1 MKRPFIGLILYV
13 KERYQCVSK
22 HRPEAYMKRSTET
35 ISPRYRG
42 LDVWKDDEILES
54 MWEGQARAVA
64 AVRRA
69 LPSIAWAAQSMAER
83 LGQKGRIIYVGAG
96 TSGRLA
102 ALDGVELAPTFGW
115 PEDRTV
121 FLLAQGP
128 VLSPVA
134 SSANEDDAPRGH
146 DEMLALAPGAADA
159 VIAVAAS
166 GTTPYT
172 RAAALAASERGALVI
187 AIANNADAPL
197 FQAADVPILLET
209 GAEIISGSTRMNA
222 GTAQKAALNLLS
234 SLLMI
239 RLGHVYDGLMVNLNV
254 SNEKLRQRAVAIL
267 MRITGCTNEIAAG
280 ALERCG
286 GQVKPAALVIKGLT
300 PKQAGGA
307 LVRAG
312 GNLRSALTE
321 IGRRSK
327 AGAKNHA
334 AKARG

>member
-1 MKRPFIGLILYV
+1 MKKG
-13 KERYQCVSK
+13 
-22 HRPEAYMKRSTET
+22 TET

-42 LDVWKDDEILES
+42 LDVWKDEDVLEA
-54 MWEGQARAVA
+54 MWEGQARAIA

-69 LPSIAWAAQSMAER
+69 LPSIGWAARMMAER
-83 LGQKGRIIYVGAG
+83 LGTTGRIIYVGAG

-102 ALDGVELAPTFGW
+102 ALDGAELAPTFGW

-128 VLSPVA
+128 VLTSA
-134 SSANEDDAPRGH
+134 ATSANEDDAPRGRG
-146 DEMLALAPGAADA
+146 EMLALAPKPEDA

-172 RAAALAASERGALVI
+172 RAAALAAAEKGALVI

-197 FQAADVPILLET
+197 FQQADVPILLDT

-222 GTAQKAALNLLS
+222 GTAQKSALNLLS

-254 SNEKLRQRAVAIL
+254 SNEKLRHRALAIL
-267 MRITGCTNEIAAG
+267 MRITGCTREAASS
-280 ALERCG
+280 ALEACA
-286 GQVKPAALVIKGLT
+286 GQVKPAALVIKGLS
-300 PKQAGGA
+300 AREAADA
-307 LVRAG
+307 LAKSG
-312 GNLRSALTE
+312 GNLRSAFASLGLE
-321 IGRRSK
+321 
-327 AGAKNHA
+327 AKGEA
-334 AKARG
+334 RARPPRAKAKQG

>member
-1 MKRPFIGLILYV
+1 
-13 KERYQCVSK
+13 
-22 HRPEAYMKRSTET
+22 MKRSTET

-42 LDVWKDDEILES
+42 LDVWKDEDILDS
-54 MWEGQARAVA
+54 MWEGQARAIA

-69 LPSIAWAAQSMAER
+69 LPQIAWAARSMAER
-83 LGQKGRIIYVGAG
+83 LGETGRIIYVGAG

-115 PEDRTV
+115 PEHRTV

-128 VLSPVA
+128 VLSSKA
-134 SSANEDDAPRGH
+134 SSANEDDAPRGRE
-146 DEMLALAPGAADA
+146 EMLALEPRPEDA

-197 FQAADVPILLET
+197 FQPADVPVLIET

-222 GTAQKAALNLLS
+222 GTAQKSVLNLLS

-254 SNEKLRQRAVAIL
+254 SNEKLRQRAINIL
-267 MRITGCTNEIAAG
+267 VRITGAPREAAAD
-280 ALERCG
+280 ALERCK
-286 GQVKPAALVIKGLT
+286 GQVKPAVLVLKGLDPKEAGEALVK
-300 PKQAGGA
+300 AGGHLRAA
-307 LVRAG
+307 LA
-312 GNLRSALTE
+312 E
-321 IGRRSK
+321 IGGRGP
-327 AGAKNHA
+327 AGRAA
-334 AKARG
+334 SAKARG

>member
-1 MKRPFIGLILYV
+1 MKKG
-13 KERYQCVSK
+13 
-22 HRPEAYMKRSTET
+22 TET

-42 LDVWKDDEILES
+42 LDVWKDEDVLEA

-69 LPSIAWAAQSMAER
+69 LPSIGWAARSMAER
-83 LGQKGRIIYVGAG
+83 LGATGRIIYVGAG

-102 ALDGVELAPTFGW
+102 ALDGAELAPTFGW

-128 VLSPVA
+128 VLTSIA
-134 SSANEDDAPRGH
+134 TSANEDDAPRGRA
-146 DEMLALAPGAADA
+146 EMLALAPKPEDA
-159 VIAVAAS
+159 VVAVAAS

-172 RAAALAASERGALVI
+172 RAAALAAAEKGALVI

-197 FQAADVPILLET
+197 FQQADVPILLDT

-222 GTAQKAALNLLS
+222 GTAQKSALNLLS

-254 SNEKLRQRAVAIL
+254 SNEKLRHRALAIL
-267 MRITGCTNEIAAG
+267 MRITGCTREAASS
-280 ALERCG
+280 ALAACG
-286 GQVKPAALVIKGLT
+286 GQVKPAALVIKGLN
-300 PKQAGGA
+300 AREAADA
-307 LVRAG
+307 LAKSG
-312 GNLRSALTE
+312 GNLRSAL
-321 IGRRSK
+321 
-327 AGAKNHA
+327 AGLGLEAKGESRA
-334 AKARG
+334 RPQRAKAKQG

>member
-1 MKRPFIGLILYV
+1 
-13 KERYQCVSK
+13 
-22 HRPEAYMKRSTET
+22 MKRSTET

-115 PEDRTV
+115 PEDRTM

-128 VLSPVA
+128 VLRPG
-134 SSANEDDAPRGH
+134 PRGH

-267 MRITGCTNEIAAG
+267 MRITGCTNETAAD

-312 GNLRSALTE
+312 GNLRSALTG

-327 AGAKNHA
+327 AAAKNHA

>member
-1 MKRPFIGLILYV
+1 
-13 KERYQCVSK
+13 
-22 HRPEAYMKRSTET
+22 MKRSTET

-42 LDVWKDDEILES
+42 LDVWKDEDILDS
-54 MWEGQARAVA
+54 MWEGQARAIA

-69 LPSIAWAAQSMAER
+69 LPQIAWAARAMAER
-83 LGQKGRIIYVGAG
+83 LGETGRIIYVGAG

-102 ALDGVELAPTFGW
+102 ALDGVELSPTFGW
-115 PEDRTV
+115 PEHRTV

-128 VLSPVA
+128 VLSPKA
-134 SSANEDDAPRGH
+134 SSANEDDAPRGRG
-146 DEMLALAPGAADA
+146 EMLALEPRAEDA

-172 RAAALAASERGALVI
+172 RAAALAAAERGALVI

-197 FQAADVPILLET
+197 FQTAEVPVLIET

-222 GTAQKAALNLLS
+222 GTAQKSVLNLLS

-254 SNEKLRQRAVAIL
+254 SNEKLRQRAIGIL
-267 MRITGCTNEIAAG
+267 VRITGATREAAAD
-280 ALERCG
+280 ALDRCK
-286 GQVKPAALVIKGLT
+286 GQVKPAVLVIRGLT
-300 PKQAGGA
+300 PKQAGEA
-307 LVRAG
+307 LVKSG
-312 GNLRSALTE
+312 GNLRTALAE
-321 IGRRSK
+321 MGARGAAGRTQ
-327 AGAKNHA
+327 N

>member
-1 MKRPFIGLILYV
+1 MRL
-13 KERYQCVSK
+13 E
-22 HRPEAYMKRSTET
+22 HRAEAYMKRSTET

-42 LDVWKDDEILES
+42 LDVWKDEEILES
-54 MWEGQARAVA
+54 MWEGQARAIA

-69 LPSIAWAAQSMAER
+69 LPAIAWAAQSIAER
-83 LGQKGRIIYVGAG
+83 LGQEGRIIYVGAG

-102 ALDGVELAPTFGW
+102 ALDGAELAPTFGW

-128 VLSPVA
+128 VLTPAA
-134 SSANEDDAPRGH
+134 SSANEDDAPRAR
-146 DEMLALAPGAADA
+146 EAMLALAPRAADA

-166 GTTPYT
+166 GTTPFT

-197 FQAADVPILLET
+197 FQAADVAILLDT

-222 GTAQKAALNLLS
+222 GTAQKAALGLLS

-267 MRITGCTNEIAAG
+267 VRITGCTGEAAAD
-280 ALERCG
+280 ALERCR

-300 PKQAGGA
+300 PKRADAA
-307 LVRAG
+307 LAKAG
-312 GNLRSALTE
+312 GNLRAALARV
-321 IGRRSK
+321 GG
-327 AGAKNHA
+327 GAKGKA
-334 AKARG
+334 PAAAGRAKARSR